1 MASPVLARID
11 VRGSNADLRA
21 ALARPDA
28 GRAGVAAAV
37 HEIIDAVSERGD
49 DAVREYTE
57 RFDGVRLDD
66 FRVPEPEWA
75 TALERIPPDLREA
88 LEFAAA
94 QIRAWHAAQLEPD
107 VVHERSG
114 IRVRER
120 VVPVDR
126 AGCYVPG
133 GRAPLASSLLM
144 TAIPARVASVPE
156 VVVCSP
162 PTRDGTVD
170 DAVLAAAA
178 LAEADAL
185 YRVGGAQAIAALA
198 YGTESIPRVDVIAGP
213 GNAYVA
219 EVKRLVAP
227 IVGIDGYAGPSEV
240 VIVADGTVDPA
251 LVAIDLLAQAEHGP
265 GGAVA
270 VITWEPDVG
279 DAVSAALS
287 ELLENAA
294 RRDDAAAT
302 LANGG
307 RVVLVDDAAQA
318 IDAANAIAP
327 EHLELMCA
335 GAADLVDRVRHAGA
349 VFVGEDVPAVIGDY
363 VAGTNHVLPTAATA
377 RFASALRVADFQ
389 KHVHVVSLADGAL
402 ETVAPYVRTLAERE
416 GLTAHADA
424 VRRRTVRT
432 SSSP

>member
-1 MASPVLARID
+1 
-11 VRGSNADLRA
+11 
-21 ALARPDA
+21 
-28 GRAGVAAAV
+28 
-37 HEIIDAVSERGD
+37 
-49 DAVREYTE
+49 
-57 RFDGVRLDD
+57 
-66 FRVPEPEWA
+66 
-75 TALERIPPDLREA
+75 
-88 LEFAAA
+88 
-94 QIRAWHAAQLEPD
+94 
-107 VVHERSG
+107 
-114 IRVRER
+114 
-120 VVPVDR
+120 
-126 AGCYVPG
+126 
-133 GRAPLASSLLM
+133 M

-162 PTRDGTVD
+162 PTRDGSVD

-219 EVKRLVAP
+219 EAKRLVAP

-240 VIVADGTVDPA
+240 VIVADSTVDPA

-270 VITWEPDVG
+270 VITWEPAVG
-279 DAVSAALS
+279 DAVAASLA
-287 ELLENAA
+287 ELLANAA

-307 RVVLVDDAAQA
+307 RVVLVDDAEQA

-335 GAADLVDRVRHAGA
+335 GAADLVGRVRHAGA
-349 VFVGEDVPAVIGDY
+349 VFVGEDAPAVIGDY

-402 ETVAPYVRTLAERE
+402 EAVAPYVRTLAERE
-416 GLTAHADA
+416 GLEAHADA
-424 VRRRTVRT
+424 VRRRTART
-432 SSSP
+432 TRAS